1 MSQSHAGVERE
12 ERSDNDNR
20 VRKPIPAAKPT
31 PVVEK
36 KPGLRQRWNAIQTS
50 KTAIFWIM
58 IAVIVL
64 TMIVGFSWGGWVT
77 GGTAQKMSTTAA
89 QAAVVTRLAP
99 ICAAQFNLDP
109 QKDTKLAELQGMSSY
124 QRSAFVKAQG
134 WATMPGE
141 AAPDNKVADACA
153 KLLVE

>member
-1 MSQSHAGVERE
+1 
-12 ERSDNDNR
+12 
-20 VRKPIPAAKPT
+20 
-31 PVVEK
+31 VVEK